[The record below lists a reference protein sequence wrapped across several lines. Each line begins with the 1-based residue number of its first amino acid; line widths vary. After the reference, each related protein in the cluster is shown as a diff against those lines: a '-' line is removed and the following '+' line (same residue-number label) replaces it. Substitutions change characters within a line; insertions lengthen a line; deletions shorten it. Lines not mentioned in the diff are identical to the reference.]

1 MRFCLSLSDRVSAAK
16 TVLALLKATFQET
29 RKKNFSTDSFNSFA
43 EQIQK
48 SGGGLKTG
56 ALELSW

>member
-29 RKKNFSTDSFNSFA
+29 RKKTFQQILSTASLS
-43 EQIQK
+43 K
-48 SGGGLKTG
+48 SKKVEGLKTG